1 MGSGRDVS
9 AGDSSWSPRVS
20 GKTATT
26 GAAGAAVIVLVWVLS
41 LAGIDMPGEVASALV
56 LLVTTVLQYALP
68 VRAKGKHEA

>member
-1 MGSGRDVS
+1 MS
-9 AGDSSWSPRVS
+9 AGEKSWSPRVS

>member
-1 MGSGRDVS
+1 MRGGEQ
-9 AGDSSWSPRVS
+9 SWSPRVS

>member
-1 MGSGRDVS
+1 MRGGEQ
-9 AGDSSWSPRVS
+9 SWSPRVS

-68 VRAKGKHEA
+68 VRAKGKYEA

>member
-1 MGSGRDVS
+1 MRGGEQ
-9 AGDSSWSPRVS
+9 SWSPRVS

-41 LAGIDMPGEVASALV
+41 LAGIDMPGEVAGALV

-68 VRAKGKHEA
+68 VREKGKYEA

>member
-1 MGSGRDVS
+1 MS

>member
-1 MGSGRDVS
+1 MS
-9 AGDSSWSPRVS
+9 AGEKSWSPRVS

-56 LLVTTVLQYALP
+56 LLVTTALQYALP
-68 VRAKGKHEA
+68 VRAKGKYEA